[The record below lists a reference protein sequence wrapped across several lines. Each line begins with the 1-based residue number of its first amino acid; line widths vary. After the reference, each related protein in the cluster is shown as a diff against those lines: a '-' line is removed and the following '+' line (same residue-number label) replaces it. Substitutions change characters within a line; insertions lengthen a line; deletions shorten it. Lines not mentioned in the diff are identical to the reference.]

1 MNEQRNILLK
11 KLLQY
16 ENDNPDHKW
25 LHGVLSLGDHIEFD
39 WKKMNSSLHT
49 FFRGYLSVAY
59 MDYGEPHNQHIHFML
74 ANTADKIKRFE
85 EKQNTNFKS
94 IIHKYPNIYNIKYKN
109 DYNRGID
116 ALNRVDIQPI
126 WTTVAETFLYI
137 SREDIDDNVPIYEN
151 PKTSLRSA
159 SQQDQD
165 TSSVGRITNQT
176 HCLDKDGVSLF
187 TQTSAPFHI
196 SADKHQEERKKR
208 PNTALPEDFDVRE
221 TYNDLPHTLDY
232 EANNQ

>member
-1 MNEQRNILLK
+1 MSAQRNQIFYQ
-11 KLLQY
+11 LLQY

-25 LHGVLSLGDHIEFD
+25 LHGVLSLKESLEFD
-39 WKKMNSSLHT
+39 TQELEGSLHK
-49 FFRGYLSVAY
+49 FFRGYQSVAY
-59 MDYGEPHNQHIHFML
+59 MDLEDTYNPHIHFML

-85 EKQNTNFKS
+85 DKQNTNFKS

-116 ALNRVDIQPI
+116 ALNRVDIQPV
-126 WTTVAETFLYI
+126 WKTVADVFLYI

-187 TQTSAPFHI
+187 VQTSASFRI
-196 SADKHQEERKKR
+196 NADKYQEEKDRR
-208 PNTALPEDFDVRE
+208 PNKDPNQPHNVRE
-221 TYNDLPHTLDY
+221 TYNNLPHTLDY
-232 EANNQ
+232 EANGE

>member
-1 MNEQRNILLK
+1 MSAQRNQIFYQ
-11 KLLQY
+11 LLQY
-16 ENDNPDHKW
+16 EKDNPNYIW
-25 LHGVLSLGDHIEFD
+25 LHGVLSLRESLEIDTQKLSG
-39 WKKMNSSLHT
+39 SLHK

-59 MDYGEPHNQHIHFML
+59 MDLEDTHNPHIHFML

-85 EKQNTNFKS
+85 DKQNTNFKS

-116 ALNRVDIQPI
+116 ALNRVDIQPV
-126 WTTVAETFLYI
+126 WKTVADAFLYI
-137 SREDIDDNVPIYEN
+137 SREDKNDNHLIYKHLK
-151 PKTSLRSA
+151 PSMRLA
-159 SQQDQD
+159 SQKDQD
-165 TSSVGRITNQT
+165 VPSVGRIANQT

-187 TQTSAPFHI
+187 THSTAPFRI
-196 SADKHQEERKKR
+196 SVDKYQEEKDRR
-208 PNTALPEDFDVRE
+208 PNKDPNQPHNVRE